1 MGLPLSGQPLDAQR
15 HSFLQMRIGR
25 DERPDMFDADIGAGI
40 DDFWNRFQYVCRR
53 PDCAD

>member
-40 DDFWNRFQYVCRR
+40 DDFWNRFQYVRR
-53 PDCAD
+53 RSACAD